1 MQKEKLKQ
9 QKEKVKNTNNQ
20 AGISQFDEEGKRKSK
35 STILIEIGCEFELF
49 HDAIGEGYVTI
60 AGKNHK
66 ETWPIRSRKFEELLA
81 DKYFVLIGRGVSKN
95 TISDAM
101 DTLCGKARVH
111 GKSHSVYRRIASANG
126 NIYIDLCN
134 DKWQSVEIT
143 PYGWKIVG
151 NPPVKFLRSASSLSL
166 PTPQK
171 GGTLD
176 DLWKLINVRE
186 EDRALVAGFLIRAL
200 CPEPPYFGLCVAGEQ
215 GTGKSTFCTIIRSF
229 SDPSSAMLRPPP
241 KDDRDFLAGAVNN
254 WCLTYDNLSGIQP
267 WLSDSFCRVLTG
279 SSFAGRTL
287 YSTIDETTIP
297 LARPVV
303 LNGIDDIATRPDL
316 ADRVIAIELQPI
328 KDFNRL
334 EERHLWEN
342 FNKRKGGIFG
352 VLLDGLSSALKN
364 VDSINLEYRPRQLD
378 ATKWASAAEAGLGF
392 ISGSFVTAYQR
403 NQKELVSI
411 SLESSPFIA
420 ALVDLLKE
428 KQRWEGTS
436 SDLLILLPDYARD
449 EDAVKSKAWPKSPV
463 WGGRTLKRHAPALRK
478 VGMDIEFSKN
488 ESGRLITLY
497 FNTKQD
503 KAETTKSA
511 QSTVFAVH
519 AVRDRSEQDSKDGKD
534 SKNRENSE
542 EKITVSV

>member
-9 QKEKVKNTNNQ
+9 QKGKVKNTNNQ
-20 AGISQFDEEGKRKSK
+20 AGISPFEEDGKRKSK
-35 STILIEIGCEFELF
+35 STILIEIGCKYELF
-49 HDAIGEGYVTI
+49 HDEIGEGYVTI
-60 AGKNHK
+60 TGKNHK
-66 ETWPIRSRKFEELLA
+66 ETWPIRSRKFAELLA
-81 DKYFVLIGRGVSKN
+81 DKYFALTERGVSKN
-95 TISDAM
+95 TISDTM

-111 GKSHSVYRRIASANG
+111 GKSHSIYRRIASANG

-134 DKWQSVEIT
+134 DKWQVVEIT
-143 PYGWKIVG
+143 ANGWKIIE
-151 NPPVKFLRSASSLSL
+151 NSPVKFLRNASSQSL

-176 DLWKLINVRE
+176 DLWNLINVRE
-186 EDRALVAGFLIRAL
+186 EDRPLVAGFLIRAL
-200 CPEPPYFGLCVAGEQ
+200 CPESPYFGLCVAGEQ
-215 GTGKSTFCTIIRSF
+215 GTGKSTFCTMIRSF
-229 SDPSSAMLRPPP
+229 SDPSTAMLRPPP

-267 WLSDSFCRVLTG
+267 WLSDSFCRILTG
-279 SSFAGRTL
+279 GSFASRTL
-287 YSTIDETTIP
+287 YSTTEETTIP
-297 LARPVV
+297 LARPVI

-328 KDFNRL
+328 KDSNRL

-342 FNKRKGGIFG
+342 FNKLKGGIFG

-364 VDSINLEYRPRQLD
+364 VDSISLEYRPRQLD

-392 ISGSFVTAYQR
+392 ASGSFVTAYQR

-420 ALVDLLKE
+420 ALIDMLKE
-428 KQRWEGTS
+428 KQRWAGTC
-436 SDLLILLPDYARD
+436 SDLLTLLPNYVRD
-449 EDAVKSKAWPKSPV
+449 EDAVKSTAWPKSPA

-488 ESGRLITLY
+488 ESGRFITLY
-497 FNTKQD
+497 FNTMQD
-503 KAETTKSA
+503 KAETSKLA
-511 QSTVFAVH
+511 ESTVFTVH
-519 AVRDRSEQDSKDGKD
+519 AVQDRFEYDSKDGKD
-534 SKNRENSE
+534 SKKQKNSE
-542 EKITVSV
+542 NTITVSV